1 MKGLRERDRKTL
13 PVLSTHKKKNQK
25 KDNFDVSKLHIAVL
39 SAFSVYTTISKSALY
54 GIQINTEQQ
63 KYHQFT
69 IQPWSSRTSNLQLY

>member
-1 MKGLRERDRKTL
+1 MKGLRERPKNPACFIHTQ
-13 PVLSTHKKKNQK
+13 KKKIQK
-25 KDNFDVSKLHIAVL
+25 RDNFDVSKLHIAVL

-69 IQPWSSRTSNLQLY
+69 IQPWSSSTSNLQLY

>member
-25 KDNFDVSKLHIAVL
+25 RDNFDVSKLHIAVL

-54 GIQINTEQQ
+54 SIQINTEQQ

-69 IQPWSSRTSNLQLY
+69 IQP

>member
-25 KDNFDVSKLHIAVL
+25 RDNFDVSKLHIAVL
-39 SAFSVYTTISKSALY
+39 SVYTTISKFALY

-69 IQPWSSRTSNLQLY
+69 IQPWSSSTSNLQLY

>member
-1 MKGLRERDRKTL
+1 MKGLRERPKNPACFIHTQ
-13 PVLSTHKKKNQK
+13 KKNQK

-69 IQPWSSRTSNLQLY
+69 IQPWSSSTSNLQLY